1 MGYVTTFSI
10 YNDECHK
17 IKENPKEFAQA
28 IYDGCCSVRKLT
40 NIYYPL
46 TIIHQQPK
54 HSTELSLFVSYGN
67 TVFEPATWD
76 KEYMIWLKAN
86 PKSQLE
92 LLKRIKSQLTS
103 LEKICKEEIKNN
115 KENGKK

>member
-17 IKENPKEFAQA
+17 IKENPNEFAQA

-46 TIIHQQPK
+46 TVIHQQPK
-54 HSTELSLFVSYGN
+54 HLTECALYVSYMGHVCELSQC
-67 TVFEPATWD
+67 D
-76 KEYMIWLKAN
+76 KEYMIWLKCN

-92 LLKRIKSQLTS
+92 LLKRIKSQITD
-103 LEKICKEEIKNN
+103 LEKICKEEIKNY

>member
-1 MGYVTTFSI
+1 MGFITTFSV

-17 IKENPKEFAQA
+17 IKENPKEFALA
-28 IYDGCCSVRKLT
+28 VYDACCSARKMT

-46 TIIHQQPK
+46 TVIHQQSK
-54 HSTELSLFVSYGN
+54 HLTELALYVSYMGH
-67 TVFEPATWD
+67 VCEPSQYD
-76 KEYMIWLKAN
+76 KEYMAWLKAN

-92 LLKRIKSQLTS
+92 TLKRIKSQITT